1 VRGAGCREI
10 NLRIRR
16 REKNVLD
23 ILFYRSG
30 VYTNYDPRSLPT
42 EAPRWVVSVIAISRQ
57 LFLSVRLN

>member
-1 VRGAGCREI
+1 MVRGAGCREI

-30 VYTNYDPRSLPT
+30 DF
-42 EAPRWVVSVIAISRQ
+42 AH
-57 LFLSVRLN
+57 